1 MSTIHEYRKTVAHFN
16 QINEAYQQLPLE
28 VRQDLEI
35 LINEVKRLDEAAMQP
50 DQIQAVFAE
59 LSKARGEGGNIQAMA
74 RKVSQSLS
82 GLFSKITGNP
92 RMNGVLQKVGNAVP
106 MAKLKTLVA
115 KLPEPAGSKAAT
127 IVSSIQKGAETLEN
141 DEEIAA
147 FKGMMMLVITMSMGA
162 LGVGGPAF
170 LGIIGSAAIF
180 RTVVDTAIKVAAG
193 GTVADAAKT
202 AGAGLVKGAIAGAIG
217 AGIAAAANTLF
228 PPEIATSFTSGDG
241 TEIDFNQLEAYNAT
255 SIDQLTPE
263 SAAELLKAEGAFE
276 QMIKGQG
283 MTGVNLDDEQME
295 VVRQSYQELQAKIT
309 ELGGDEAL
317 ENLSGLTGQDLEQA
331 INVNYSQDFGSYEV
345 QQGDNLSMIANN
357 NNVSVE
363 ELVDANPDIAD
374 LNNLQPG
381 QEINIPVAS
390 DTTTYAGGVG
400 TDNPDINQDAIDA
413 AQDNP
418 MAQDYDGDGD
428 MDAVAGQAQMD
439 GPGISAAEL
448 KQQGLNLDTV
458 QELGPDAMEQLEA
471 VGLTGEQLEQAKA
484 WLEIEKALDVEKFM
498 GQDINASQVLDTS
511 YGPVAQQSL
520 DSSGATVDSFVMKGT
535 SAMQSKV
542 SVTLPGMDKPLEG
555 FINYQIESNGAVEM
569 ASVSLQ
575 SNPLGDW
582 VEGLTPEQMDA
593 LYAIEDMPAGLTDV
607 TQSVDTTAQNIFKA
621 LAIPAAVV
629 GVKSSDEARKILQA
643 KAQGGEKKESFEFNK
658 EWTTVLSEELGPE
671 FDAFAE
677 QHGEEVAV
685 YAVLEWY
692 NGWVKENV
700 VILEGMEHLQEHR
713 VIENIEQVIQENPLG
728 NVARKIG
735 GAYKK
740 ATSAIGGGIAKVL
753 GGAFNTIIKPIMN
766 SGPIKAFT
774 NKVQQMSGM
783 QKPVDVDTLNQ
794 EYQAA
799 GSPTDS
805 AEIEK
810 FLRDKAGAVKGEI
823 DGAFQKA
830 GVNAQAGDDPDEEQP
845 GGEQPGGE
853 QPGGE
858 KPGEQPGKPGKQPGT
873 GGGTTNKEGGTI
885 TVDGTEFVFSKGK
898 WINSETG
905 KEATPAQLKDIN
917 SQKTQGGLQSGE
929 EPGKSWKSGKEIAP
943 PAAGETFVLD
953 GERPFKWDDK
963 TKTWMGPDGKPA
975 SKADNDLISVGRDW
989 EQNALPGDK
998 KRFANPATGV
1008 KSGALAGLMSK
1019 FGQGYQQGLGGFAKG
1034 ALKKGIDA
1042 AKDGLQKF
1050 RNRKAGFDQDGD
1062 GKDDTTGEP
1071 VDPQAGGEQPQGGGQ
1086 VQGGGQQPGEQPAG
1100 EQPAG
1105 GQEFKPGDPVTFTTQ
1120 AGNEF
1125 KGTVVGPDKSGDDR
1139 FLLVKG
1145 GKNNQQFRINKARL
1159 SPDAGAQPAGGE
1171 PQAQAPVD
1179 ANKDGKDDKTG
1190 QPVQPEQPGQAQGGT
1205 PLTGQDHRQLGALQ
1219 TKASQGDTASAK
1231 GLVTYLSGK
1240 LEQGA
1245 DPKEISQYAN
1255 AASTL
1260 LKRNKAWVQQNQ
1272 QLYTHLVKLAR
1283 GMRVE
1288 AYDHISR
1295 VLEHAG
1301 LTWEDLGYRVAVTE
1315 NQVIL
1320 FPSAE
1325 FAQLEESVALQEMK
1339 TLAGF

>member
-16 QINEAYQQLPLE
+16 QINEAYQQLPLD
-28 VRQDLEI
+28 VRQDLEV
-35 LINEVKRLDEAAMQP
+35 LINEIKRLDEAAMQP

-74 RKVSQSLS
+74 RKVSQSLG

-92 RMNGVLQKVGNAVP
+92 RMAGVLQKVGNAVP
-106 MAKLKTLVA
+106 MAKLKTIVA

-162 LGVGGPAF
+162 LGVGGPAL
-170 LGIIGSAAIF
+170 LGVIGSAAIF

-217 AGIAAAANTLF
+217 AGIAAAAQQLF

-283 MTGVNLDDEQME
+283 LTGVNLDDEQME

-331 INVNYSQDFGSYEV
+331 ISVNYSQDFGSYEV
-345 QQGDNLSMIANN
+345 QDGDNLSMIAYN

-498 GQDINASQVLDTS
+498 GQEINASQVLDTS

-535 SAMQSKV
+535 SAFQSEV
-542 SVTLPGMDKPLEG
+542 SVTLPGMDKPLSG
-555 FINYQIESNGAVEM
+555 LINYQIESNGAVEM

-692 NGWVKENV
+692 NSWVKENV

-728 NVARKIG
+728 NIARKIG

-740 ATSAIGGGIAKVL
+740 ATGAIGGGIAKVL

-774 NKVQQMSGM
+774 NKVQQMTGM
-783 QKPVDVDTLNQ
+783 QKPIDVDTLNQ

-830 GVNAQAGDDPDEEQP
+830 GVNAQAGPDPDEEQP

-853 QPGGE
+853 QPGKPGGE
-858 KPGEQPGKPGKQPGT
+858 QPGEQPGKPGEQPGKPGGEKPGKPGEQPGT
-873 GGGTTNKEGGTI
+873 AGGTGTSG
-885 TVDGTEFVFSKGK
+885 DD
-898 WINSETG
+898 
-905 KEATPAQLKDIN
+905 KEAGG
-917 SQKTQGGLQSGE
+917 KTQGGLSSGE
-929 EPGKSWKSGKEIAP
+929 EPTDKWKSGKEIAP

-963 TKTWMGPDGKPA
+963 TKTWMGQDGKPA
-975 SKADNDLISVGRDW
+975 SKADTDKISVGRDW

-1019 FGQGYQQGLGGFAKG
+1019 FGKGYQQGLGGLAKG
-1034 ALKKGIDA
+1034 ALKKGMDA
-1042 AKDGLQKF
+1042 AKDKLQKF
-1050 RNRKAGFDQDGD
+1050 RNRKAGLDQDGD
-1062 GKDDTTGEP
+1062 GKDDTTGKP
-1071 VDPQAGGEQPQGGGQ
+1071 VEPQAGGEQPQGGGQ
-1086 VQGGGQQPGEQPAG
+1086 QPQGGGQQP
-1100 EQPAG
+1100 
-1105 GQEFKPGDPVTFTTQ
+1105 V
-1120 AGNEF
+1120 
-1125 KGTVVGPDKSGDDR
+1125 
-1139 FLLVKG
+1139 
-1145 GKNNQQFRINKARL
+1145 
-1159 SPDAGAQPAGGE
+1159 
-1171 PQAQAPVD
+1171 QAPVD

-1190 QPVQPEQPGQAQGGT
+1190 QPVQAPVDANKDGKDDNTGQPVQPEQPGQAQGGA

-1219 TKASQGDTASAK
+1219 TKAAQGDTASAK
-1231 GLVTYLSGK
+1231 GLVSYLSGK

-1255 AASTL
+1255 AASSL

>member
-1 MSTIHEYRKTVAHFN
+1 MSTIHEYRKTVAHYN

-59 LSKARGEGGNIQAMA
+59 LSKARGEGGNTQAMA

-92 RMNGVLQKVGNAVP
+92 RMAGVLQKVGNAVP

-345 QQGDNLSMIANN
+345 QDGDNLSMIAYN

-535 SAMQSKV
+535 SAMQSKI

-555 FINYQIESNGAVEM
+555 LINYQIESNGAVEM

-643 KAQGGEKKESFEFNK
+643 KAEGGEKKESFEFNK

-692 NGWVKENV
+692 NSWVKENV

-713 VIENIEQVIQENPLG
+713 IIENIEQVIQENPLG

-853 QPGGE
+853 
-858 KPGEQPGKPGKQPGT
+858 KP
-873 GGGTTNKEGGTI
+873 
-885 TVDGTEFVFSKGK
+885 
-898 WINSETG
+898 
-905 KEATPAQLKDIN
+905 
-917 SQKTQGGLQSGE
+917 GE
-929 EPGKSWKSGKEIAP
+929 EPGKPGGEQPGGAGPGGGQGGDEGGTPVKPNEPYKDGDGVKIGDKEYVFKGGKWVDIN
-943 PAAGETFVLD
+943 T
-953 GERPFKWDDK
+953 
-963 TKTWMGPDGKPA
+963 GKPA
-975 SKADNDLISVGRDW
+975 TPAEVKNIDAQKSKGLIRRGVDRFMQGYRDGIGGT
-989 EQNALPGDK
+989 LK
-998 KRFANPATGV
+998 K
-1008 KSGALAGLMSK
+1008 GAKAGLN
-1019 FGQGYQQGLGGFAKG
+1019 
-1034 ALKKGIDA
+1034 ALKKGIKGA
-1042 AKDGLQKF
+1042 FAKKPNDK
-1050 RNRKAGFDQDGD
+1050 DGD
-1062 GKDDTTGEP
+1062 GVDDTTGQP
-1071 VDPQAGGEQPQGGGQ
+1071 DPEAKPAGEQPQGGGQ
-1086 VQGGGQQPGEQPAG
+1086 VQGGGQQPGGEQPGEQPGG

-1105 GQEFKPGDPVTFTTQ
+1105 GQQFKPGDPVTFTTKAGTQ
-1120 AGNEF
+1120 A

-1145 GKNNQQFRINKARL
+1145 GKNNQQFRIDKAKL
-1159 SPDAGAQPAGGE
+1159 SPDAGGQP
-1171 PQAQAPVD
+1171 QAPVD

-1190 QPVQPEQPGQAQGGT
+1190 QPVQPEQPGQAQGGA

-1219 TKASQGDTASAK
+1219 TKAAQGDTASAK

-1255 AASTL
+1255 AASSL